1 MMTAF
6 GLIDGITGFE
16 PFDHVNFTPAIE
28 DGDWQP
34 LINFLSFVLAYTVAG
49 PWLIFFATRD
59 ASRATDVSQAVMSLH
74 FFLCTTVTQQTPE
87 NWIFW
92 ATYMPSGIFMGRMA
106 EFMLSRLA
114 ALSDGRKRRSDQS
127 NRVSAFCDVGEPQER
142 RVREG
147 SATEVQL
154 RAADAVCTSD
164 CALLRARAQPRY
176 PSRSR
181 APRRSPR
188 SHPPSVFCVPILYA
202 HVAPAPLCV
211 VSILF
216 KRSKPNFLCVLDR
229 SRLVLR

>member
-1 MMTAF
+1 MPADVAGGAPAPATAPATEDGGEGGDEEEALTVKDKVKGKITDALGEREGGGAVADLIANEDTFILRGLVWIVPGIYIFHYASVAIMMTAF

-106 EFMLSRLA
+106 EFMLSRF
-114 ALSDGRKRRSDQS
+114 GRPRFRWRRKRRS
-127 NRVSAFCDVGEPQER
+127 EP
-142 RVREG
+142 
-147 SATEVQL
+147 
-154 RAADAVCTSD
+154 
-164 CALLRARAQPRY
+164 
-176 PSRSR
+176 
-181 APRRSPR
+181 
-188 SHPPSVFCVPILYA
+188 I
-202 HVAPAPLCV
+202 
-211 VSILF
+211 
-216 KRSKPNFLCVLDR
+216 KPE
-229 SRLVLR
+229 